1 MASHSLIIRNSRN
14 DLQQRMN
21 DFQFRI
27 IGKIFLILPQIL
39 FTFVRSFQPADMNK
53 PVTENVE
60 EMTDILIAMLWSIS
74 PFGEAKVGIPY
85 AIFNEVNYYIAF
97 VTCLAANILVFPV
110 MQFFLN
116 FLNRHFL
123 RWRFYKRSAIFVA
136 RRAKSGAGAK
146 VQKYGFWGLIGFVML
161 PIPGT
166 GVYAGT
172 IAAYLFGIRKRTAFA
187 ANTIGIFLSCVL
199 VWAMTV
205 GSLEGFN

>member
-1 MASHSLIIRNSRN
+1 MSINR
-14 DLQQRMN
+14 
-21 DFQFRI
+21 
-27 IGKIFLILPQIL
+27 KIFLILPFI
-39 FTFVRSFQPADMNK
+39 FFYFCASFGPVNK
-53 PVTENVE
+53 NYPVPGNVQ
-60 EMTDILIAMLWSIS
+60 EMKEIVISMLWSIS

-85 AIFNEVNYYIAF
+85 AIYNDVNYYIAF
-97 VTCLAANILVFPV
+97 VACLAANILVFPV

-136 RRAKSGAGAK
+136 RRAKSGAGTK

-172 IAAYLFGIRKRTAFA
+172 IAAYLFGIRKRTAFL
-187 ANTIGIFLSCVL
+187 ANTIGIFLSCVF
-199 VWAMTV
+199 VWVMTV
-205 GSLEGFN
+205 GSIEGFN